1 MADAPL
7 CATGCG
13 RPSPAARLCAPC
25 TTSLRS
31 ALELAASIAID
42 LDDAI
47 GRQLR
52 RGGGGGKRSDSDA
65 GLPIDLDASDATGAL
80 RNCLSG
86 WVRVIAEA
94 EPRWP
99 LPPDTVFGM
108 ATWLA
113 GRTRRW
119 ISQHEAAADI
129 HREVRDAVAR
139 AAAVLESRPELHPAG
154 RCAACARQLLAE
166 LGADTARCA
175 CGATVTG
182 IVGARA
188 KRAADAD
195 VLGTP
200 DEVSLRLQL
209 AGYTVAPG
217 TIRMLSSRG
226 RLVQRPGGRYSLGDV
241 LEWARERDE
250 RMSRGRPV

>member
-1 MADAPL
+1 MTQPL
-7 CATGCG
+7 CAGGCG
-13 RPSPAARLCAPC
+13 SQSAAALCRDC
-25 TTSLRS
+25 TSALRS
-31 ALELAASIAID
+31 ALQLAASVGPD

-47 GRQLR
+47 ARLTRHGGSGSGSSEPPLPYDPMASQVTQSLRLALLAAIIAITPGQPFPRGATVRQM
-52 RGGGGGKRSDSDA
+52 A
-65 GLPIDLDASDATGAL
+65 TYVASPPRLHAL
-80 RNCLSG
+80 TQHPDVGVLSASIRDMLTRA
-86 WVRVIAEA
+86 VRVLDGA
-94 EPRWP
+94 
-99 LPPDTVFGM
+99 
-108 ATWLA
+108 
-113 GRTRRW
+113 
-119 ISQHEAAADI
+119 
-129 HREVRDAVAR
+129 
-139 AAAVLESRPELHPAG
+139 PELHPAG
-154 RCAACARQLLAE
+154 TCDLCARPLLAE
-166 LGADTARCA
+166 LGADTATCA

-182 IVGARA
+182 ITAARA